1 VKLRV
6 LTPTE
11 VILEEDV
18 THVTA
23 EDVTGSLGI
32 RPGHATL
39 VTPLAAGIVI
49 ARAAGGG
56 ERYVAVNGGVM
67 IVTGEEVEIVSRQ
80 AVASSDLAHL
90 EGTVLEEFDKEEHAD
105 RTNKVAF
112 EKMRLNLMRRVLDV
126 ETAGEIR

>member
-1 VKLRV
+1 MKLRV

-11 VILEEDV
+11 VILEEEV

-32 RPGHATL
+32 RPGHAAL
-39 VTPLAAGIVI
+39 VTPLAVGIVI
-49 ARAAGGG
+49 ARAAAGG

-67 IVTGEEVEIVSRQ
+67 IVTGEEVEIVSRH

-90 EGTVLEEFDKEEHAD
+90 EGTVLEAFDKEEHDD

>member
-1 VKLRV
+1 MKLRI

-11 VILEEDV
+11 VILEEEV

-32 RPGHATL
+32 RPGHAAL
-39 VTPLAAGIVI
+39 VTPLAAGIVTV
-49 ARAAGGG
+49 RTSGSG

-80 AVASSDLAHL
+80 AVVSRDLARL
-90 EGTVLEEFDKEEHAD
+90 EGTVLAEFNKENFDD
-105 RTNKVAF
+105 RLNKVAF
-112 EKMRLNLMRRVLDV
+112 EKMRLNLMRRVLEV
-126 ETAGEIR
+126 ERAGEIG